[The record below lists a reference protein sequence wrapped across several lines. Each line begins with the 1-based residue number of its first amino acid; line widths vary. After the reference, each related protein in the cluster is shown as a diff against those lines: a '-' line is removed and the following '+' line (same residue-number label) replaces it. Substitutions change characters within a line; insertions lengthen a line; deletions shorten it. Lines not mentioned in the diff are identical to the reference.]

1 MRILKT
7 WLRLL
12 LGSRDQ
18 SVNHEVRG
26 KVPASCF
33 EAWIRAYRQRL
44 ENDRSERPAG
54 DQRL

>member
-18 SVNHEVRG
+18 SVDHEVRG

-44 ENDRSERPAG
+44 ESDRSERRTG

>member
-1 MRILKT
+1 MSILNT

-12 LGSRDQ
+12 LGKKHQ
-18 SVNHEVRG
+18 SVNHAVGG

-44 ENDRSERPAG
+44 ESDRSQRQIG